1 MLLAIMACRTQLQAK
16 TLIQETAK
24 GCGHNHYGEPAWPSD
39 ILHVFPVVIVSI
51 ACASLGSATV
61 EPCPGLLLSSPFD
74 TPIEALPEWY
84 FLPTLNVLRIL
95 EDKSVG
101 TISLVTFALSALVA
115 PLAENP
121 ACYQNPFHRFLAT
134 GNFRCCVHPLAVLS
148 RETFCISWVSFA
160 IVSQLIRQ
168 DLLLAIMWW

>member
-1 MLLAIMACRTQLQAK
+1 MACRTQLQAK

-24 GCGHNHYGEPAWPSD
+24 GCGHNYYGEPAWPSD

-115 PLAENP
+115 PFAENP
-121 ACYQNPFHRFLAT
+121 TCYQNPFHRFLAT
-134 GNFRCCVHPLAVLS
+134 GNFLSFFNLESTVLWTQ
-148 RETFCISWVSFA
+148 R
-160 IVSQLIRQ
+160 IVTACSK
-168 DLLLAIMWW
+168 MMPN